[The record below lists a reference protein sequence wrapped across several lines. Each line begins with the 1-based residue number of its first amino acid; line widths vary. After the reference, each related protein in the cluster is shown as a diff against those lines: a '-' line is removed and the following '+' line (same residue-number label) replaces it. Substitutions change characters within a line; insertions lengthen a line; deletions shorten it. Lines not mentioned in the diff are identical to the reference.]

1 MGRLD
6 GKVALITGAARGMG
20 ESHARLFAKEGAKV
34 IATDR
39 RDKLGEET
47 VASIRA
53 AGGEAIY
60 LSHDVTDEGQWQS
73 VIATAVARYGKIDVL
88 VNNAAFA
95 AFHSAEESSL
105 EDWNRVMDVCVK
117 SIFLGCKFILPAMQ
131 KAGGGSIVNIS
142 SIAGM
147 AGMPQQAAYQAGKGA
162 VRILTKSLAV
172 DYAPYNIRANS
183 VHPGMVRTPGTR
195 LVLEDEKFINMMR
208 DKTILNRVAEP
219 LELSYPVL
227 FLASDE
233 SSFMTG
239 SEVVVDGGYMAQ

>member
-20 ESHARLFAKEGAKV
+20 ESHARLFAQHGAKV

-39 RDKLGEET
+39 RDQLGQEA
-47 VASIRA
+47 VASICA
-53 AGGEAIY
+53 AGGDAMF
-60 LSHDVTDEGQWQS
+60 LAHDVTDENQWQS
-73 VIATAVARYGKIDVL
+73 VIAKGVERYGKIDIL
-88 VNNAAFA
+88 INNAAFA

-105 EDWNRVMDVCVK
+105 EDWSRVMDVCVK

-142 SIAGM
+142 SIAGLG
-147 AGMPQQAAYQAGKGA
+147 GMPKQAAYQAGKGA

-172 DYAPYNIRANS
+172 DYARYNIRANS

-195 LVLEDEKFINMMR
+195 LVLEDETFSAMIS
-208 DKTILNRVAEP
+208 DKTILKRVAEP

-233 SSFMTG
+233 ASFVTG
-239 SEVVVDGGYMAQ
+239 AEVVVDGGYMAQ

>member
-1 MGRLD
+1 MGRLE

-20 ESHARLFAKEGAKV
+20 ESHARLFAQEGARV
-34 IATDR
+34 ILTDR
-39 RDKLGEET
+39 RDALGEET
-47 VASIRA
+47 AAAIRA
-53 AGGEAIY
+53 AGGDAIY

-73 VIATAVARYGKIDVL
+73 VVDAALARHGKIDIL

-95 AFHSAEESSL
+95 AFHSAEQSSL

-117 SIFLGCKFILPAMQ
+117 SIFLGCKFVLPAMQ

-142 SIAGM
+142 SIAGLG
-147 AGMPQQAAYQAGKGA
+147 GMPQQAAYQAGKGA
-162 VRILTKSLAV
+162 VRILTKSIAV
-172 DYAPYNIRANS
+172 DYARFNIRANS

-195 LVLEDEKFINMMR
+195 LVLEDEKLSAMIR
-208 DKTILNRVAEP
+208 DRTILNRVAEP
-219 LELSYPVL
+219 IELSYPVL

-239 SEVVVDGGYMAQ
+239 AEVVVDGGYMAQ

>member
-1 MGRLD
+1 MGRLA

-20 ESHARLFAKEGAKV
+20 ESHARLFAQEGAKV

-39 RDKLGEET
+39 REQLGQET
-47 VASIRA
+47 VASICK
-53 AGGEAIY
+53 AGGDAVF
-60 LSHDVTDEGQWQS
+60 LTHDVTDEKQWQS
-73 VIATAVARYGKIDVL
+73 VIAQGVERYGKIDIL

-131 KAGGGSIVNIS
+131 KAGGGAIVNIS

-147 AGMPQQAAYQAGKGA
+147 GGMPQQAAYQAGKGA
-162 VRILTKSLAV
+162 VRILTKSIAV
-172 DYAPYNIRANS
+172 DYAQYGIRANS

-195 LVLEDEKFINMMR
+195 LVLEDEKFSAMIG
-208 DKTILNRVAEP
+208 DKTILKRVAEP
-219 LELSYPVL
+219 VELSYPVL

-239 SEVVVDGGYMAQ
+239 AEVVVDGGYMAQ